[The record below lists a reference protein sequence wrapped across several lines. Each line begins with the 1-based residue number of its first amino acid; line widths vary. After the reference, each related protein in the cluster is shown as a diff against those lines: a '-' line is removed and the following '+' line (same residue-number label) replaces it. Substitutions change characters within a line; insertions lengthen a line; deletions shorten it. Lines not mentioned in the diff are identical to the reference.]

1 MVLQKKEYTAH
12 LYKALFITWLRLY
25 SRGVSLSQ
33 TNITT
38 PTQSLSHAHLTVTC
52 MLASIHVRFCYI
64 QLTIHVHVFSF
75 PDIAAIQLKMPNLHF
90 LPVNLS
96 NKDHTIVK
104 VRLFLCLYILPSFHE
119 GKALSLLPFANID
132 SRAYVIF
139 FWVQFNDIFSF
150 SQAHARFVS
159 LFIFGSLKMMFI
171 YRQMNRMDQYKLA

>member
-1 MVLQKKEYTAH
+1 MNLLLASLKSHCTSQKDTWTWKKFWLTLSLVLQKKEYTAH

-104 VRLFLCLYILPSFHE
+104 VRLFLCLYILQVFVKVRLFRCFHLRTSTAE
-119 GKALSLLPFANID
+119 L
-132 SRAYVIF
+132 
-139 FWVQFNDIFSF
+139 
-150 SQAHARFVS
+150 
-159 LFIFGSLKMMFI
+159 M
-171 YRQMNRMDQYKLA
+171 